1 MKTINEIIK
10 ALRCTSTPRHKYDC
24 ENCPYRELNE
34 VNDDIPIKEDVIID
48 GKKYWEGCDVEKIA
62 IDAADLLEKIQRNME
77 SDINFLKR
85 KEEEAEKNA
94 KVETEPTLKAYYDGK
109 AEGFYVAIALTENTK
124 QRIDADAETEEAEKR
139 NEVQ

>member
-1 MKTINEIIK
+1 M
-10 ALRCTSTPRHKYDC
+10 PRHKYDC

-48 GKKYWEGCDVEKIA
+48 GKKYWEDCDVEKIA

-85 KEEEAEKNA
+85 KKEEAEENA
-94 KVETEPTLKAYYDGK
+94 KKETGPGLKGYYTG
-109 AEGFYVAIALTENTK
+109 
-124 QRIDADAETEEAEKR
+124 RADAFFTALILAAKPQEKINAALKER
-139 NEVQ
+139 EQE

>member
-10 ALRCTSTPRHKYDC
+10 ALRCTSTPRPKYDC

-48 GKKYWEGCDVEKIA
+48 RKKYWEDCDVEKIA

-77 SDINFLKR
+77 ADISILSRWEIQAGEKA
-85 KEEEAEKNA
+85 KAEK
-94 KVETEPTLKAYYDGK
+94 EQGLKIYYDGK
-109 AEGFYVAIALTENTK
+109 TAGFYEALALTENTK
-124 QRIDADAETEEAEKR
+124 QRIDADAETEETEK
-139 NEVQ
+139 